1 MDRIIDISKHIPPV
15 TDGTENF
22 DEIVKNENIELNLV
36 NNELNNVF
44 KDQFIEDATQN
55 GIKKLENI
63 IKLYPK
69 ASDTLED
76 RRIAVLLKYNMQLPY
91 TYRTLVNKLIALYG
105 VNGFKIE
112 LINNEYLLNI
122 EIFSSNWNVFS
133 TVMDNLRKI
142 LPCNLVINSKIINE
156 VESNLYF
163 GLASISGEIVTNYPF
178 QPQDVE
184 SNVNVYIS
192 PSHYIEAE
200 VITNYPKEG

>member
-1 MDRIIDISKHIPPV
+1 MDRIIDISKYIPPV

-22 DEIVKNENIELNLV
+22 DAIVKNENIELNLV

-44 KDQFIEDATQN
+44 KDQFIEDATEN

-63 IKLYPK
+63 IKLYPR

-91 TYRTLVNKLIALYG
+91 TYRTLLNKLIALYG
-105 VNGFKIE
+105 VDGFDIE
-112 LINNEYLLNI
+112 LINNEYILNI

-133 TVMDNLRKI
+133 TVIDNLRRI

-156 VESNLYF
+156 VESSLYF
-163 GLASISGEIVTNYPF
+163 GLASISGEIITNYPF
-178 QPQDVE
+178 APKDIE
-184 SNVNVYIS
+184 SNVNVYVS
-192 PSHYIEAE
+192 PSHYIESE